1 MYTIY
6 FDQIYPTVLYLPP
19 PDPSTTS
26 LPAPLQLHVIS
37 LPLSPVHT
45 AKILTDVEP
54 SSGEW
59 SHLLGATTL
68 QKTDSHLQE
77 GTNWSGV
84 HYWLGLLQ
92 PTMAAMSHECDC
104 PV

>member
-1 MYTIY
+1 MFTIY
-6 FDQIYPTVLYLPP
+6 FDQMYPAVLFPP
-19 PDPSTTS
+19 PTDPSTTS

-37 LPLSPVHT
+37 LPLSPVRT

-59 SHLLGATTL
+59 STL
-68 QKTDSHLQE
+68 KKIDSHLLE
-77 GTNWSGV
+77 GINCSGV

-92 PTMAAMSHECDC
+92 TTMAAMSHECNC